1 MAPERILQ
9 SADAVLRSL
18 GGPVR
23 RGGNFD
29 RWDLEMRAGLLGA
42 ARLLMACEDHGAGRQ
57 LVRFRTWPRLSL
69 TALGVVVIGAGL
81 SLGALFDG
89 AWTAGVVL
97 GVASLLVALRG
108 AFECGAAIGVVAH
121 AVDRAGGRRS

>member
-1 MAPERILQ
+1 G
-9 SADAVLRSL
+9 D
-18 GGPVR
+18 
-23 RGGNFD
+23 FD
-29 RWDLEMRAGLLGA
+29 RWDLGIRAGLRGA
-42 ARLLMACEDHGAGRQ
+42 ARLMMACEDHRAIRQ

-69 TALGVVVIGAGL
+69 TALGVVVIGAVL

-108 AFECGAAIGVVAH
+108 AFEFGAAIGVVAH
-121 AVDRAGGRRS
+121 AVDRAGGRRT